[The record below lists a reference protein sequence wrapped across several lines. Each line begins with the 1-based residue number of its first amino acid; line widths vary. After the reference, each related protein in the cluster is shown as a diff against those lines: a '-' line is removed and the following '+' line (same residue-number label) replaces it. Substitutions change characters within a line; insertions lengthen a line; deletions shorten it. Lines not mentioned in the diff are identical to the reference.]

1 VGEKMTRLELYHQKT
16 KQISWKGP
24 FFFIL
29 TFIIATAGL
38 FMAHHYYQNSIKI
51 EAPEENAGSKVVIQ
65 LPDGKEVFTYENYI
79 FEKDGKTYYM
89 GERNTI
95 DLTGGTVTYENWE

>member
-1 VGEKMTRLELYHQKT
+1 MILSVG
-16 KQISWKGP
+16 
-24 FFFIL
+24 FFMFWY
-29 TFIIATAGL
+29 
-38 FMAHHYYQNSIKI
+38 YYQSTIKI
-51 EAPEENAGSKVVIQ
+51 ESPEENLGSQVVIH

-79 FEKDGKTYYM
+79 FEKDGRTYYK

>member
-1 VGEKMTRLELYHQKT
+1 MTRIELYHQKT
-16 KQISWKGP
+16 KKISWKRP

-29 TFIIATAGL
+29 TFIILIAG
-38 FMAHHYYQNSIKI
+38 FFVFRHYYQSTIKI
-51 EAPEENAGSKVVIQ
+51 ESPDENLGSKVVIH

-79 FEKDGKTYYM
+79 IERDGRTYYK

-95 DLTGGTVTYENWE
+95 DLTGGTVIYQNWE

>member
-1 VGEKMTRLELYHQKT
+1 MTRLEQYHKKT
-16 KQISWKGP
+16 KQFSWKGP
-24 FFFIL
+24 IFLIL
-29 TFIIATAGL
+29 TFFIVAVGFFL
-38 FMAHHYYQNSIKI
+38 FRYYYQSSIKI
-51 EAPEENAGSKVVIQ
+51 ESPEEKLGSKVVVH

-79 FEKDGKTYYM
+79 FEKDGRTYYK

>member
-1 VGEKMTRLELYHQKT
+1 MTRIELYHQKT
-16 KQISWKGP
+16 KQFSWKRP

-29 TFIIATAGL
+29 TLIIVTAGFFL
-38 FMAHHYYQNSIKI
+38 FKHYYQSTIKI
-51 EAPEENAGSKVVIQ
+51 EAPDENLGSKVVIH

-79 FEKDGKTYYM
+79 LEKDGRIYYK

>member
-1 VGEKMTRLELYHQKT
+1 MTRLELYHKKT
-16 KQISWKGP
+16 KQFSWKGP
-24 FFFIL
+24 FFFVLI
-29 TFIIATAGL
+29 FIILAFG
-38 FMAHHYYQNSIKI
+38 FFVFKHYYQSSIKI
-51 EAPEENAGSKVVIQ
+51 EVPEENLGSKVVVH

-79 FEKDGKTYYM
+79 FEKDGRTYYK

>member
-1 VGEKMTRLELYHQKT
+1 MTRFELYHQKP
-16 KQISWKGP
+16 KQFSLKGP

-29 TFIIATAGL
+29 TFIILAVG
-38 FMAHHYYQNSIKI
+38 FFVFRYYYQSTINI
-51 EAPEENAGSKVVIQ
+51 ESPEENLGSQVVIH

-79 FEKDGKTYYM
+79 FEKDGRTYYK

>member
-1 VGEKMTRLELYHQKT
+1 MTRFELYHQKT
-16 KQISWKGP
+16 KQFSWKGP

-29 TFIIATAGL
+29 TCLILSVGF
-38 FMAHHYYQNSIKI
+38 FVFRYYYQSTIKI
-51 EAPEENAGSKVVIQ
+51 ESPEENLGSQVVIH

-79 FEKDGKTYYM
+79 FEKDGRTYYK

>member
-1 VGEKMTRLELYHQKT
+1 MTRIELYHQKA
-16 KQISWKGP
+16 KQFSWKWP
-24 FFFIL
+24 LFFIL
-29 TFIIATAGL
+29 TLMIVTAGFFL
-38 FMAHHYYQNSIKI
+38 FKHYYQSTIKI
-51 EAPEENAGSKVVIQ
+51 EAPDENQGSKVVIH

-79 FEKDGKTYYM
+79 LEKDGRIYYK